1 MDFASV
7 HSKMGALMLF
17 IHCLLLLPLFVDVCV
32 RSLFCF
38 AVLCC
43 LSSFAIIPLGQRE
56 LVALLFCVLNA
67 MSLLSFFA
75 CNSCGHGLVCMQCVI
90 VAFPGHTR
98 F

>member
-1 MDFASV
+1 MDSASV
-7 HSKMGALMLF
+7 HSKAGALMLF
-17 IHCLLLLPLFVDVCV
+17 IHCLLLLPLFVDVCA

-38 AVLCC
+38 AELCG

-56 LVALLFCVLNA
+56 LVTLLFCVLNA

-75 CNSCGHGLVCMQCVI
+75 CTSGGHGLVCMQCVI
-90 VAFPGHTR
+90 VAFPCQTR